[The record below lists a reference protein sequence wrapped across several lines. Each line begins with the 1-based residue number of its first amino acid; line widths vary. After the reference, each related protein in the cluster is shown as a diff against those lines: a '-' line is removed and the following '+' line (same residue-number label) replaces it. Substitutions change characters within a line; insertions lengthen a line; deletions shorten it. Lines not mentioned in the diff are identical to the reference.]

1 MTLKCARVTANPE
14 LNRNSAIVH
23 IPIHRRQTLDN
34 NYATSYNQY
43 ALSINY
49 ILYYITIH
57 VH

>member
-34 NYATSYNQY
+34 NYATSYN
-43 ALSINY
+43 
-49 ILYYITIH
+49 
-57 VH
+57 